1 MCRIPIYK
9 VTLVRD
15 SSMPAPSR
23 SVQSPADA
31 CALLRAFIGD
41 ADREHF
47 AVLLLDTRN
56 RVTGIHNVS
65 VGNLNASLV
74 HPREVFKAAILGSA
88 AALIVAHNH
97 PSGDADPSPE
107 DLTLTH
113 RLKQAGELLGI
124 PVLDHLIIGAPGFVS
139 LKERGLL

>member
-1 MCRIPIYK
+1 MRIPIYR

-15 SSMPAPSR
+15 SSLPTPSR

-31 CALLRAFIGD
+31 CAMLRAFIGD

-47 AVLLLDTRN
+47 VALLLDTRN
-56 RVTGIHNVS
+56 RVAGLHTVS
-65 VGNLNASLV
+65 VGNLSASLV

-88 AALIVAHNH
+88 AALIVGHNH
-97 PSGDADPSPE
+97 PSGDADPSQE
-107 DLTLTH
+107 DLAMTA

-124 PVLDHLIIGAPGFVS
+124 PVLDHLVLGDPGFAS